1 VSVAEGIA
9 AEVVGACSGGAVL
22 TGWALLL
29 GCSPA
34 LIGFLGAL
42 PFLAQ
47 LVQLPAVP
55 LVARFGPRR
64 VALVTVALSREAFLP
79 LVALPFLGLSPQ
91 AARALLVAV
100 AVASQAL
107 ALVCNNAWISWMGEL
122 VPGPVRG
129 RYFGR
134 RTAICAAAGAAVALG
149 AGMLLD
155 RAPGPT
161 VLASLAA
168 VTCVA
173 GAASVALMARQA
185 GGRPRPHATWG
196 TPTSLADVLR
206 VPAARRYAALQLVS
220 GGGAGLIVPFSSLYV
235 LRDRG
240 LGFTFLAGYGALSA
254 AARIGSSR
262 AWGRLLD
269 RRRGARAVLHGSA
282 ALLAVSPVLW
292 ILAAWGGTWVFALEA
307 VTGGVAAAG
316 ASVAGLAIPLALAP
330 RAERP
335 AWNAAFALAG
345 GLAFGAGTF
354 LAMPLASLLPARAAV
369 CGPLTAPFL
378 ASAALRAVAAA
389 MALRMDPCA
398 GPGNSR

>member
-22 TGWALLL
+22 TGWALFL

-34 LIGFLGAL
+34 LIGILGAL

-47 LVQLPAVP
+47 LVQPPAAR
-55 LVARFGPRR
+55 LVDRFGPRR
-64 VALVTVALSREAFLP
+64 VALVTVALSRQAYLP
-79 LVALPFLGLSPQ
+79 LIVLPFLGLAPT

-107 ALVCNNAWISWMGEL
+107 AIACNNAWMAWMGEL
-122 VPGPVRG
+122 VPAGIRG

-134 RTAICAAAGAAVALG
+134 RTAVCTAAGAAVALA
-149 AGMLLD
+149 AGVLLD
-155 RAPGPT
+155 RAPGPI
-161 VLASLAA
+161 VLAALTA
-168 VTCVA
+168 VTCAA
-173 GAASVALMARQA
+173 GAVSVVLMARQT
-185 GGRPRPHATWG
+185 GGRPRPHAAPG
-196 TPTSLADVLR
+196 PSLLCVLR
-206 VPAARRYAALQLVS
+206 VSAARRWAAQQLVS

-269 RRRGARAVLHGSA
+269 RRCGPRAVVHGSA
-282 ALLAVSPVLW
+282 ALLAASPLLW
-292 ILAAWGGTWVFALEA
+292 VLAAWGGPWVFAVEA
-307 VTGGVAAAG
+307 VTGGVATAG

-335 AWNAAFALAG
+335 AWGAVFALAG
-345 GLAFGAGTF
+345 GLGFGAGTF
-354 LAMPLASLLPARAAV
+354 LAMPLAALLPARAAFA
-369 CGPLTAPFL
+369 GPLTAPFL
-378 ASAALRAVAAA
+378 ASVALRAVAAA
-389 MALRMDPCA
+389 MALRMNPSA